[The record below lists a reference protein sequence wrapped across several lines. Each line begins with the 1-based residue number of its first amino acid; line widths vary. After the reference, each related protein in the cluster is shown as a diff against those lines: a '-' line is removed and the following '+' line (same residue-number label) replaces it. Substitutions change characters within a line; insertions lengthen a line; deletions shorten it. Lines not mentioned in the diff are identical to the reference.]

1 MDSHPTDVG
10 FGGYDRPIR
19 VSGEATVGDSGN
31 SRVIGARW
39 ADMLDEVER
48 QHGEVRRVADAVAGL
63 TATATSPDRAVS
75 VTVDARGVLVGLDI
89 TASAMRRYR
98 GEQLAQLI
106 VGLVADADGMLRT
119 QRAQL
124 LTAASTVTPA
134 LTDIEPSAR

>member
-1 MDSHPTDVG
+1 M
-10 FGGYDRPIR
+10 
-19 VSGEATVGDSGN
+19 GDSGN

-48 QHGEVRRVADAVAGL
+48 QRGEVRRVADAVAGL

-124 LTAASTVTPA
+124 LTAATTVTPA